1 MREIESQI
9 DWCPEIDHRKDIQGK
24 KRVEKILMEF
34 STKGLT
40 TPITEKKYK
49 KTKTEKA

>member
-1 MREIESQI
+1 MPYASPFYTHDSEV
-9 DWCPEIDHRKDIQGK
+9 K